1 MTSVFDN
8 LWLSDLAPEIKRPKK
23 KVAAAKA
30 EIPQLAYPSPACDEA
45 EFLRTI
51 GDHRMVVLFDNGLMR
66 HLRFFGGSYNRW
78 FEIITWAGKLAI
90 SGDMGTFVFSRVEDM
105 FTFFRGEQ
113 EGPLKINPGYWAEKC
128 IAQDRHGLRTFNPD
142 YFKARI
148 HEWLQDSDI
157 STGCWEEIQAEVLSQ
172 ADEGEWFAMQSAIEF
187 RSEDGFVFQDFWEA
201 DCKVYTYHYLWCL
214 YAIVWGI
221 RQYDAMKEARQ
232 DGTL

>member
-1 MTSVFDN
+1 MTSVFNN
-8 LWLSDLAPEIKRPKK
+8 LWLSDLSPGVKRPKK
-23 KVAAAKA
+23 KVATEKA
-30 EIPQLAYPSPACDEA
+30 EIPQLAYPKPWCDEA

-51 GDHRMVVLFDNGLMR
+51 GDHKMVVLFDNGLMR
-66 HLRFFGGSYNRW
+66 HLRFSDGSFNRW

-90 SGDMGTFVFSRVEDM
+90 SGDMGAFVFSRVEDM

-113 EGPLKINPGYWAEKC
+113 EGSLKINPGYWAEKC
-128 IAQDRHGLRTFNPD
+128 IAQDRHGLRRFDPD

-157 STGCWEEIQAEVLSQ
+157 SVDCWEEIQAEVLSQ
-172 ADEGEWFAMQSAIEF
+172 ADEGEEVAMRSAIEF

-201 DCKVYTYHYLWCL
+201 DCKVHTYHYLWCL

-221 RQYDAMKEARQ
+221 RQYDAIKEARQ